1 MKIDNPN
8 DQLGFL
14 LTQVTFLKQRITNA
28 ALRELDI
35 TYIQFV
41 ILAGTLE
48 LSGENKIVTQ
58 QTIST
63 ERRLDKAMVSNVV
76 KTLIAKEL
84 MIRNVHPADKRAYT
98 LSLTESGIKKVSA
111 GKKIALRIDESFF
124 KEINKQDFQNT
135 LRILLENEKN
145 GEE

>member
-41 ILAGTLE
+41 ILLFILNA
-48 LSGENKIVTQ
+48 LSSKLINQFISILVNRKIYKLPV
-58 QTIST
+58 I
-63 ERRLDKAMVSNVV
+63 
-76 KTLIAKEL
+76 I
-84 MIRNVHPADKRAYT
+84 Y
-98 LSLTESGIKKVSA
+98 
-111 GKKIALRIDESFF
+111 
-124 KEINKQDFQNT
+124 
-135 LRILLENEKN
+135 
-145 GEE
+145 